1 MCSKEDIQ
9 SIVNNC
15 NSIAELFKYVRIIKR
30 FNVEYGQPLHN
41 IEYISLKRVNE
52 LNF

>member
-1 MCSKEDIQ
+1 MFTKEDIEA
-9 SIVNNC
+9 IINNC
-15 NSIAELFKYVRIIKR
+15 NSIAELFLYVRIIKK

-41 IEYISLKRVNE
+41 VEYISLKRVTE

>member
-1 MCSKEDIQ
+1 MFTKEDIQ
-9 SIVNNC
+9 AIINNC

-41 IEYISLKRVNE
+41 VEYISLKRVNE

>member
-1 MCSKEDIQ
+1 MFTKEDIQ
-9 SIVNNC
+9 TIINNC
-15 NSIAELFKYVRIIKR
+15 NSIAELFKHVRIIKR

-41 IEYISLKRVNE
+41 LEYISLKRVNE